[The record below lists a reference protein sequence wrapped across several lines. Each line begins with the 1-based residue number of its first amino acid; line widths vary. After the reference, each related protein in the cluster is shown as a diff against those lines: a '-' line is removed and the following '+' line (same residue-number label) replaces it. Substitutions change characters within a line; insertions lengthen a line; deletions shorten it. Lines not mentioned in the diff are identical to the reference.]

1 MLQNSYLQVK
11 RVLIEWNCKKEA
23 NFHVYAMHSSGK
35 EEHSSNSYEKFSKLA
50 KYIFLIYNFICSINK
65 DKTVV
70 QIKTKQVGVYWKLVS
85 PIFSTHSNY
94 TTLSISSTRN
104 LVRIERQPYCWIRIC
119 RDLLRTYC
127 RHGLTNTEVSTHHP
141 FNNIVKCW
149 GKFS

>member
-35 EEHSSNSYEKFSKLA
+35 EEYSSNSYEKFSKLA
-50 KYIFLIYNFICSINK
+50 KYIFLIYNFICSTNK
-65 DKTVV
+65 DKD
-70 QIKTKQVGVYWKLVS
+70 KTSWRVLEIGIPNLFNTFQLHNTFY
-85 PIFSTHSNY
+85 IFNKEFGKDREATLLLDKNLQRFVTHV
-94 TTLSISSTRN
+94 LQAR
-104 LVRIERQPYCWIRIC
+104 
-119 RDLLRTYC
+119 
-127 RHGLTNTEVSTHHP
+127 LTNTEVSTHHP